1 MPAANAIGQRRLWVV
16 WLTLMSGLV
25 AWLAYSMLESD
36 NKQIFM
42 PGPLTGGHHQ
52 IGVACS
58 ACHTDPLGGGEVLQQ
73 ACIDCHGADR
83 KKPFDSHPR
92 SKFKDPR
99 NADRLENIDALVCIT
114 CHVEHRPDMTAA
126 NGVSQ
131 PQDFCFYCHADVGKD
146 RPSHRGMAFD
156 TCNNAGCHNFHNNR
170 ALYTDFL
177 IKHLHEPEVLDKPR
191 LPARE
196 FAGMLDEIA
205 DYPADRYPVQQLV
218 AEDADAP
225 GVAPLEASGF
235 RDWLETAHARSGVNC
250 SACHMSPGDGGDK
263 RAWNDHP
270 DHRACAVCHDLEVK
284 RFERGKHGMRL
295 AVGLPP
301 MTPAQARLP
310 MKADAGHKQL
320 ECNTCH
326 VAHRFDIRQA
336 AVDAC
341 LGCHNDEHSLAYKQ
355 SAHFQLWEKEVAGE
369 GEPGS
374 GVSCASC
381 HMPRVDFDV
390 SDWMSRVM
398 VEHNQ
403 NATLSPNEK
412 MIRPACLHCHGLGFT
427 LDALADRHLVD
438 NNFQGRPTVHVK
450 SMEMAEA
457 DEKRAE
463 EETEGVEQN

>member
-114 CHVEHRPDMTAA
+114 CHVEHRPEMTAA

-146 RPSHRGMAFD
+146 RPSHRGMAFN

-205 DYPADRYPVQQLV
+205 DYPADRYPVKQLV

-225 GVAPLEASGF
+225 GVAHLEASGF

-250 SACHMSPGDGGDK
+250 SACHVSPGDAGDK

-326 VAHRFDIRQA
+326 VAHRFDIHQA

-341 LGCHNDEHSLAYKQ
+341 LGCHNDKHSLAYKQ
-355 SAHFQLWEKEVAGE
+355 SAHFQLWKKEVAGE

-381 HMPRVDFDV
+381 HMPRVNFDV

-438 NNFQGRPTVHVK
+438 NNFQGRPTTHVT

-463 EETEGVEQN
+463 EETEGLEQN